1 MLRQTFFF
9 IRSQKRCEAV
19 NMNDLTKGNI
29 YKTFLVFA
37 IPLIVSGFL
46 SQASSIINTAIAG
59 KNLSAE
65 GLAAIGSTA
74 AFITFFSSVF
84 WGYGNGFSIYVARLF
99 GEKAYSKLKSAI
111 YANYAVMTVVVVL
124 LSVGIICCKDPLFD
138 FLKVDPAIRKEAG
151 IYFQIYMLGSVL
163 ILLNAH
169 GVYLMNAL
177 GSGSYPLLMSIISTT
192 LLISGNL
199 FSVKVL
205 HWGVAGIALT
215 TILAALL
222 VDLFYVLELKRCFR
236 QMGVGNEKVTFQWD
250 VLKKSVHYALPTT
263 FQQMVMYFASL
274 MIAPLVNGIGSS
286 ASAAYVLCQKVYD
299 INGTVYQNSS
309 KTLTTY
315 AAQSIGAGK
324 YENIQKGFRM
334 GLLQGMVFQTPVLI
348 LTVVFAKQLCSFF
361 LPEGYAGE
369 ELSMAI
375 TFARYFL
382 PFLLFNL
389 VNNLYHS
396 LFRGVASMKYLVTA
410 TTIGACT
417 RMIATYLTVPRFGMN
432 GVYIGWVI
440 SWIVECVFSVSVYL
454 SGKWKPIE
462 MKEIEK

>member
-1 MLRQTFFF
+1 
-9 IRSQKRCEAV
+9 
-19 NMNDLTKGNI
+19 MNDLTKGNI
-29 YKTFLVFA
+29 YKTFLIFA

-46 SQASSIINTAIAG
+46 SQASSMINTAIAG

-65 GLAAIGSTA
+65 GLAAIGSTS
-74 AFITFFSSVF
+74 AFITFFFSVF

-111 YANYAVMTVVVVL
+111 CVNYAVMTAVVVL
-124 LSVGIICCKDPLFD
+124 LSLVIVSCTDSIFV
-138 FLKVDPAIRKEAG
+138 FLKVDPAIQKEAG
-151 IYFQIYMLGSVL
+151 IYFQIYMLGSVV

-177 GSGSYPLLMSIISTT
+177 GSGSYPLLMSIISTAF
-192 LLISGNL
+192 LISGNL
-199 FSVKVL
+199 FSVKIL
-205 HWGVAGIALT
+205 HWGVAGIAVT

-236 QMGVGNEKVTFQWD
+236 QMGVEKEKITFQFD
-250 VLKKSVHYALPTT
+250 VLRKSVHYALPTT

-274 MIAPLVNGIGSS
+274 MIAPLVNGLGAS

-299 INGTVYQNSS
+299 LNATVYQNSS

-315 AAQSIGAGK
+315 AAQSCGAGK
-324 YENIQKGFRM
+324 YENIKKGFRLGLFQ
-334 GLLQGMVFQTPVLI
+334 GLLFQIPILI
-348 LTVVFAKQLCSFF
+348 LTVIFAKQLCSFF
-361 LPEGYAGE
+361 LPKGYVGDD
-369 ELSMAI
+369 LTMAI
-375 TFARYFL
+375 TFAKCYL

-389 VNNLYHS
+389 VNNLYHA
-396 LFRGVASMKYLVTA
+396 LFRGVASMKYLVIA

-417 RMIATYLTVPRFGMN
+417 RMIATYLTVFRFGMS
-432 GVYIGWVI
+432 GVFMGWVI